1 MKKHND
7 GLSVMK
13 FQTWLSVISL
23 IHNPEFPAL
32 KVILGISFLELT
44 PE

>member
-1 MKKHND
+1 MMA

-13 FQTWLSVISL
+13 FQAWLSVIGL

-32 KVILGISFLELT
+32 KVILGISSLVLT